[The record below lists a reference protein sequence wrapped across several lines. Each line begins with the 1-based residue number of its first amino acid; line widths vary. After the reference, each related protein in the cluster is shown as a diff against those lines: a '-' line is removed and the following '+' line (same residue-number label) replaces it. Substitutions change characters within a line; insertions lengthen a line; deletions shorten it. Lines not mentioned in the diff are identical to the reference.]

1 MKPTMFTASEKKAVT
16 KLLSKAVT
24 ADDALNI
31 EELHGFL
38 FGLAIIPEPIMPSE
52 WFPIVL
58 GEEMAEFENVHEAS
72 EMMGNLFKVYNRL
85 LEENNEGRLHFPF
98 DMGSLK
104 AGDID
109 RIRDWAYG
117 LDLALTLRPDLW
129 GFKEDEE
136 NITEEMQELSSACG
150 VIIGIARPE
159 LIPEVFDKEDFNPE
173 TNDKDMELQ
182 AHLFVL
188 LPKAVAVVQEYFGTR
203 RKERLSDKPSE
214 FRREKIER
222 NEPCP
227 CGSGKKYKRCCGIN

>member
-1 MKPTMFTASEKKAVT
+1 MFTVAEKKAIN
-16 KLLSKAVT
+16 KLLSKAVN
-24 ADDALNI
+24 ADDALNV

-58 GEEMAEFENVHEAS
+58 GEEMAELENVHEAS

-85 LEENNEGRLHFPF
+85 IEENTEGRLRFPF

-104 AGDID
+104 AGDLD

-117 LDLALTLRPDLW
+117 LNLALTMRPDLW

-159 LIPEVFDKEDFNPE
+159 LIPEVFDKEGFDPE

-188 LPKAVAVVQEYFGTR
+188 LPKAVAVVQEHFRTK
-203 RKERLSDKPSE
+203 RKEHLPDKPSE
-214 FRREKIER
+214 FRREKIGR

-227 CGSGKKYKRCCGIN
+227 CGSGKKYKRCCGMN